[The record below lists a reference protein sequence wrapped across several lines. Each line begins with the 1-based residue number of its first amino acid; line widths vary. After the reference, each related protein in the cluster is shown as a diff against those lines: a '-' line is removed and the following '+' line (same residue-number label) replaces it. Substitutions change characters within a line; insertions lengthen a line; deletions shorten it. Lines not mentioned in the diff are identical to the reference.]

1 MKHVFGMKTVL
12 AQFLR
17 ANERRADDG
26 DDAPD
31 FVKRTITYLLVGFL
45 SIPIT
50 LAGPSALLPLSDGGQ
65 PPVEEPRFPGE
76 FTYPR

>member
-1 MKHVFGMKTVL
+1 MKHVFCMKTVL

-31 FVKRTITYLLVGFL
+31 FVKRAITYLLVGFL
-45 SIPIT
+45 SMPIIA
-50 LAGPSALLPLSDGGQ
+50 AGCSAFLPLSNG
-65 PPVEEPRFPGE
+65 
-76 FTYPR
+76 